1 MRCLRRHLCLCLSLI
16 DMSMGIYIHIPFCVK
31 KCNYCDFNSSDKINH
46 LKKPYVDAL
55 ICEINSSNYDD
66 TVDSVF
72 VGGGTPT
79 SINIQDLT
87 EIIKCI
93 QNKFNLKDA
102 EITVEVNPATINK
115 HGFAMLKNCGVN
127 RISLGLQSADDAE
140 LKTLGRIHRYSDFLK
155 SYNNAL
161 NVGFDNINVDLM
173 FSLPGQ
179 TLEKWQKTL
188 SSVVKLKPQHISC
201 YSLIIEEGTPFYNMD
216 LNLPSEDTD
225 REIYEHTVAFLKAN
239 EYNQYEISNF
249 AKRNKECKHNIKYW
263 RCENY
268 IGFGAGASSLYN
280 GVRFNNSVD
289 VSEYIKNNQ
298 QHKIVLSDEDKVSE
312 YIFLGLRMNEGID
325 LKEFYNRFGFD
336 FLERYDNIIE
346 KYVRLNLMEVDTHCR
361 LTLDGFSVSNSIMS
375 EFV

>member
-1 MRCLRRHLCLCLSLI
+1 
-16 DMSMGIYIHIPFCVK
+16 MSMGIYIHIPFCVK